1 MKTKLQRV
9 LAGFLSVAVLI
20 PILSTSAQAAAPV
33 VTTDEAVYVNLDYYG
48 KTQNVEIV
56 KGCSLN
62 GNNQFTDYGNYS
74 NVTNMSTD
82 AKPTLSGDSVSWN
95 LPKDTTGRFYYQCT
109 PKNGTVGMPWNF
121 DVSYKLNGVP
131 ADAKKLAGVS
141 GMVEIDV
148 KATPNK
154 NVADYYKNNFRL
166 QVGTLIKMKDTLSV
180 EAPGAQLQSLG
191 DYKAVLFAGLP
202 GEENNFTIRV
212 GTSSFE
218 TTGVIMMMVPGTL
231 DQLKDIKDLKEDK
244 DTFKSSLD
252 AINISTNQILGTMEG
267 MTGGLN
273 QLQSGASS
281 LDGARG
287 IVSSSKG
294 NVYNYA
300 DKSLADLTNI
310 ANNTSALVP
319 HLQKGQ
325 QLVLDVN
332 NDVNSL
338 VQTLNVSKSYL
349 GSLSSSISSIR
360 SDVKDI
366 RDNLDDASSTTS
378 KRHNVTNDLTAD
390 LKAAKSASAIIADN
404 LSQLELGASQLN
416 NDANGLKESIETLQ
430 KKAQNGETTLDQN
443 TQILMGKSGAVLKS
457 LQSLNA
463 NTSKLIKVLNT
474 VLSSSDSMYST
485 GKETIDVVDSY
496 MNLLDQGIGDADDLL
511 KHANN
516 AGADLKNL
524 LSIADSLVDNIN
536 TLNTTVNQYK
546 DDTVSALKDTQNL
559 MQSLT
564 NGIADSHAFLASL
577 ESMVRLSG
585 NKLDDGTRKSLNGLI
600 SVLEQSLNGIGNTP
614 TIRDANNKIHDA
626 INKELDKFQDDNN
639 LLNLDSKAKP
649 ISFTSSKNPA
659 PSSVQIVLRT
669 QEISKDDDKGD
680 KGDLEKSENNMSVLD
695 RIKNLFVNLWNAI
708 TSVFSDQ

>member
-1 MKTKLQRV
+1 MKTKLQKV

-20 PILSTSAQAAAPV
+20 PILPTSAQAAAPV

-48 KTQNVEIV
+48 KTEDVEIV

-62 GNNQFTDYGNYS
+62 GNNQFTDYGSYS
-74 NVTNMSTD
+74 NVVNMSTD
-82 AKPTLSGDSVSWN
+82 AKPTLSGDSVIWN
-95 LPKDTTGRFYYQCT
+95 LPKGMTGRFYYQCT
-109 PKNGTVGMPWNF
+109 PKDGTVRMPWNF

-131 ADAKKLAGVS
+131 ADAKKLAGAS
-141 GMVEIDV
+141 GMVEINV

-154 NVADYYKNNFRL
+154 NVADYYKNNFLL
-166 QVGTLIKMKDTLSV
+166 QVGMLVKMKDTLSV

-202 GEENNFTIRV
+202 GEESDFTIRI
-212 GTSSFE
+212 GTNSFE
-218 TTGVIMMMVPGTL
+218 TTGVFMLMIPGTL
-231 DQLKDIKDLKEDK
+231 EQLKDIKDLKEDK

-252 AINISTNQILGTMEG
+252 AIHISTNQILGTMEG
-267 MTGGLN
+267 MTSGLN

-281 LDGARG
+281 LDSARG
-287 IVSSSKG
+287 IISSSKG

-300 DKSLADLTNI
+300 DKSLDDLTKI
-310 ANNTSALVP
+310 ANNTSAIVP

-338 VQTLNVSKSYL
+338 VQTLNSSKSTL
-349 GSLSSSISSIR
+349 SSLSSSISSIR

-366 RDNLDDASSTTS
+366 RDNLDDASGTAS
-378 KRHNVTNDLTAD
+378 KRNKVTNDLTTD
-390 LKAAKSASAIIADN
+390 LKAAKLQADQLKTVLPAIQKDAAALQTN
-404 LSQLELGASQLN
+404 ALSLKDALSNVDVSKYYGDSSIMSVLSTSKNTLEA
-416 NDANGLKESIETLQ
+416 LQ
-430 KKAQNGETTLDQN
+430 KVSDETTPLVKKLSDV
-443 TQILMGKSGAVLKS
+443 LGKSDA
-457 LQSLNA
+457 
-463 NTSKLIKVLNT
+463 LIKTGDDT
-474 VLSSSDSMYST
+474 VDM
-485 GKETIDVVDSY
+485 VDSY
-496 MNLLDQGIGDADDLL
+496 LSLVDQGMSDADDLL

-524 LSIADSLVDNIN
+524 LATAESLVDNIN
-536 TLNTTVNQYK
+536 TLNTTLNQYK
-546 DDTVSALKDTQNL
+546 DDSVNALKDTQNL

-585 NKLDDGTRKSLNGLI
+585 NKLDDGTRKTLNGLI
-600 SVLEQSLNGIGNTP
+600 SVLEQSLDGIGNTP

-626 INKELDKFQDDNN
+626 IDKEIDKFQDDNN
-639 LLNLDSKAKP
+639 LLNLDSQAKP
-649 ISFTSSKNPA
+649 ISFTSLKNPA

-669 QEISKDDDKGD
+669 QEISLDDNNGEN
-680 KGDLEKSENNMSVLD
+680 GDLEKSENDMSVLD
-695 RIKNLFVNLWNAI
+695 RIKNLFVKLWDAL
-708 TSVFSDQ
+708 TSVFSDE

>member
-1 MKTKLQRV
+1 MKTKLQKV

-20 PILSTSAQAAAPV
+20 PILPTSAQAAAPV

-48 KTQNVEIV
+48 KTEDVEIV

-62 GNNQFTDYGNYS
+62 GNNQFTDYGSYS
-74 NVTNMSTD
+74 NVVNMSTD

-95 LPKDTTGRFYYQCT
+95 LPKGMTGRFYYQCT
-109 PKNGTVGMPWNF
+109 PKDGTVRMPWNF

-131 ADAKKLAGVS
+131 ADAKKLAGAS
-141 GMVEIDV
+141 GMVEINV

-154 NVADYYKNNFRL
+154 NVADYYKNNFLL
-166 QVGTLIKMKDTLSV
+166 QVGMLVKMKDTLSV

-202 GEENNFTIRV
+202 GEESDFTIRI
-212 GTSSFE
+212 GTNSFE
-218 TTGVIMMMVPGTL
+218 TTGVFMLMIPGTL
-231 DQLKDIKDLKEDK
+231 EQLKDIKDLKEDK

-252 AINISTNQILGTMEG
+252 AIHISTNQILGTMEG
-267 MTGGLN
+267 MTSGLN

-281 LDGARG
+281 LDSARG
-287 IVSSSKG
+287 IISSSKG

-300 DKSLADLTNI
+300 DKSLDDLTKI
-310 ANNTSALVP
+310 ANNTSAIVP

-338 VQTLNVSKSYL
+338 VQTLNSSKSTL
-349 GSLSSSISSIR
+349 SSLSSSISSIR

-366 RDNLDDASSTTS
+366 RDNLDDASGTAS
-378 KRHNVTNDLTAD
+378 KRNKVTNDLTTD
-390 LKAAKSASAIIADN
+390 LKAAKLQADQLKTVLPAIQKDAAALQTN
-404 LSQLELGASQLN
+404 ALSLKDALSNVDVSKYYGDSSIMSVLSTSKNTLEA
-416 NDANGLKESIETLQ
+416 LQ
-430 KKAQNGETTLDQN
+430 KVSDETTPLVKKLSDV
-443 TQILMGKSGAVLKS
+443 LGKSDA
-457 LQSLNA
+457 
-463 NTSKLIKVLNT
+463 LIKTGDDT
-474 VLSSSDSMYST
+474 VDM
-485 GKETIDVVDSY
+485 VDSY
-496 MNLLDQGIGDADDLL
+496 LSLVDQGMSDADDLL

-524 LSIADSLVDNIN
+524 LATAESLVDNIN
-536 TLNTTVNQYK
+536 TLNTTLNQYK
-546 DDTVSALKDTQNL
+546 DDSVNALKDTQNL

-585 NKLDDGTRKSLNGLI
+585 NKLDDGTRKTLNGLI
-600 SVLEQSLNGIGNTP
+600 SVLEQSLDGIGNTP

-626 INKELDKFQDDNN
+626 IDKEIDKFQDDNN
-639 LLNLDSKAKP
+639 LLNLDSQAKP
-649 ISFTSSKNPA
+649 ISFTSLKNPA

-669 QEISKDDDKGD
+669 QEISLDDNNGEN
-680 KGDLEKSENNMSVLD
+680 GDLEKSENDMSVLD
-695 RIKNLFVNLWNAI
+695 RIKNLFVKLWDAL
-708 TSVFSDQ
+708 TSVFSDE

>member
-1 MKTKLQRV
+1 MKAKLQRV

-56 KGCSLN
+56 KGCNLN
-62 GNNQFTDYGNYS
+62 GNNQFTDYGSYS
-74 NVTNMSTD
+74 NVVNMSTD
-82 AKPTLSGDSVSWN
+82 AKPTLSGDSVNWN

-109 PKNGTVGMPWNF
+109 PKNGAVSMPWNF

-131 ADAKKLAGVS
+131 TDAKKLAGVS

-148 KATPNK
+148 KAIPNK
-154 NVADYYKNNFRL
+154 SAADYYKNNFLL
-166 QVGTLIKMKDTLSV
+166 QVGTLVKMKDTLSV

-202 GEENNFTIRV
+202 GEETNFTIRI
-212 GTSSFE
+212 GTNSFE
-218 TTGVIMMMVPGTL
+218 TTGIFMLMVPGTL

-252 AINISTNQILGTMEG
+252 AINLSTNQILGTMEG
-267 MTGGLN
+267 MTGGLS
-273 QLQSGASS
+273 QLQSGAGS
-281 LDGARG
+281 LDSARG

-294 NVYNYA
+294 NMYNYA

-325 QLVLDVN
+325 QLVQDVN
-332 NDVNSL
+332 TDVNSL

-349 GSLSSSISSIR
+349 DSLSSSISSIR
-360 SDVKDI
+360 SDVNDI
-366 RDNLDDASSTTS
+366 RDNLDDASSRTG
-378 KRHNVTNDLTAD
+378 KRSNVTKDLTDDLRYAKLQAD
-390 LKAAKSASAIIADN
+390 QLKMALPKIKNDT
-404 LSQLELGASQLN
+404 LELQKNEKALEASLGKVDKKYLADPAIASVAQNLN
-416 NDANGLKESIETLQ
+416 STLQ
-430 KKAQNGETTLDQN
+430 CLKTVSDETTP
-443 TQILMGKSGAVLKS
+443 LMTELGKVLG
-457 LQSLNA
+457 QSDA
-463 NTSKLIKVLNT
+463 LIKTGSDT
-474 VLSSSDSMYST
+474 V
-485 GKETIDVVDSY
+485 DVVDSY
-496 MNLLDQGIGDADDLL
+496 LDLVDDGINDADDLL

-516 AGADLKNL
+516 AGANLKNL
-524 LSIADSLVDNIN
+524 LSIADTVIDNIN
-536 TLNTTVNQYK
+536 TLNTTANQYK

-559 MQSLT
+559 MQSLS

-585 NKLDDGTRKSLNGLI
+585 NKLDDGTRKTLNGLI

-626 INKELDKFQDDNN
+626 LNKELDKFQDDNN

-649 ISFTSSKNPA
+649 ISFTSLKNPA

-669 QEISKDDDKGD
+669 QEISKDDDKANN
-680 KGDLEKSENNMSVLD
+680 GDLEKSENNLSVLD
-695 RIKNLFVNLWNAI
+695 RIKNLFVKIWSAI
-708 TSVFSDQ
+708 TSVFSD

>member
-20 PILSTSAQAAAPV
+20 PIMPTSAQAAAPV

-48 KTQNVEIV
+48 KTQDVEIV

-62 GNNQFTDYGNYS
+62 GNNQFTDYGSYS
-74 NVTNMSTD
+74 NVVNMSTE

-95 LPKDTTGRFYYQCT
+95 LPKGMTGRFYYQCT
-109 PKNGTVGMPWNF
+109 PKNGTVSIPWNF

-131 ADAKKLAGVS
+131 ADAKKLAGAS
-141 GMVEIDV
+141 GTVEINV

-154 NVADYYKNNFRL
+154 NVADYYKNNFLL
-166 QVGTLIKMKDTLSV
+166 QVGMLVKMKDTLSV

-202 GEENNFTIRV
+202 GEENDFTIRI
-212 GTSSFE
+212 GTNSFE
-218 TTGVIMMMVPGTL
+218 TTGVFMLMIPGTL
-231 DQLKDIKDLKEDK
+231 EQLKDIKDLKEDK

-252 AINISTNQILGTMEG
+252 AIHISTNEILGTMEG
-267 MTGGLN
+267 MTTGLN

-281 LDGARG
+281 LDSARG
-287 IVSSSKG
+287 IISSSKG

-300 DKSLADLTNI
+300 DKSLEDLTKI

-338 VQTLNVSKSYL
+338 VQTLNSSKSAL
-349 GSLSSSISSIR
+349 SSLSSSISSIR

-366 RDNLDDASSTTS
+366 RDNLDDVSGTAS
-378 KRHNVTNDLTAD
+378 KRDKVTNDLTSD
-390 LKAAKSASAIIADN
+390 LKAAKLQADQLKAVLPAI
-404 LSQLELGASQLN
+404 QK
-416 NDANGLKESIETLQ
+416 DAATLQ
-430 KKAQNGETTLDQN
+430 KNALSLKDALGNVDVSKYYGDSSIMSVLSTSKSTLESLQKVSDETTPLVN
-443 TQILMGKSGAVLKS
+443 KLSEVLGKSDALLKTGDDTVDMVNSYLS
-457 LQSLNA
+457 L
-463 NTSKLIKVLNT
+463 V
-474 VLSSSDSMYST
+474 
-485 GKETIDVVDSY
+485 
-496 MNLLDQGIGDADDLL
+496 DQGISDADDLL

-524 LSIADSLVDNIN
+524 LAIAESLVDNIN
-536 TLNTTVNQYK
+536 TLNTTLNQYK
-546 DDTVSALKDTQNL
+546 DDSVNALKDAQNL
-559 MQSLT
+559 LQSLT

-585 NKLDDGTRKSLNGLI
+585 NKLDDGTRKTLNGLI
-600 SVLEQSLNGIGNTP
+600 SVLEQSLDGIGNTP

-626 INKELDKFQDDNN
+626 IDKEIDKFEDDNN
-639 LLNLDSKAKP
+639 LLNLDSQAKP
-649 ISFTSSKNPA
+649 ISFTSPKNPA

-669 QEISKDDDKGD
+669 QEISLDDNNGEN
-680 KGDLEKSENNMSVLD
+680 GDLEKSENDMSVLD
-695 RIKNLFVNLWNAI
+695 RIKNLFIKLWDAL
-708 TSVFSDQ
+708 TSVFSDE

>member
-1 MKTKLQRV
+1 MKAKLQRV

-56 KGCSLN
+56 KGCNLN
-62 GNNQFTDYGNYS
+62 GNNQFTDYGSYS
-74 NVTNMSTD
+74 NVVNMSTD
-82 AKPTLSGDSVSWN
+82 AKPTLSGDSVNWN

-109 PKNGTVGMPWNF
+109 PKNGAVSMPWNF

-131 ADAKKLAGVS
+131 TDAKKLAGVS

-148 KATPNK
+148 KAIPNK
-154 NVADYYKNNFRL
+154 SAADYYKNNFLL
-166 QVGTLIKMKDTLSV
+166 QVGTLVKMKDTLSV

-202 GEENNFTIRV
+202 GEETNFTIRI
-212 GTSSFE
+212 GTNSFE
-218 TTGVIMMMVPGTL
+218 TTGIFMLMVPGTL

-252 AINISTNQILGTMEG
+252 AINLSTNQILGTMEG
-267 MTGGLN
+267 MTGGLS
-273 QLQSGASS
+273 QLQSGAGS
-281 LDGARG
+281 LDSARG

-294 NVYNYA
+294 NMYNYA

-325 QLVLDVN
+325 QLVQDVN
-332 NDVNSL
+332 TDVNSL

-349 GSLSSSISSIR
+349 DSLSSSISSIR
-360 SDVKDI
+360 SDVNDI
-366 RDNLDDASSTTS
+366 RDNLDNASSRTG
-378 KRHNVTNDLTAD
+378 KRSNVTNDLNTDLKNAKAQAD
-390 LKAAKSASAIIADN
+390 LLKKILPTIQKDAGELQGNAAN
-404 LSQLELGASQLN
+404 LGASLTKLN
-416 NDANGLKESIETLQ
+416 DPKYLADPNIVNVLTYSQKTLKGLQ
-430 KKAQNGETTLDQN
+430 KVSDETTPLVND
-443 TQILMGKSGAVLKS
+443 LSKVLG
-457 LQSLNA
+457 QSDA
-463 NTSKLIKVLNT
+463 LIKTGSDT
-474 VLSSSDSMYST
+474 V
-485 GKETIDVVDSY
+485 DVVDSY
-496 MNLLDQGIGDADDLL
+496 LDLVDDGINDADDLL

-516 AGADLKNL
+516 AGANLKNL
-524 LSIADSLVDNIN
+524 LSIADTVIDNIN
-536 TLNTTVNQYK
+536 TLNTTANQYK

-559 MQSLT
+559 MQSLS

-585 NKLDDGTRKSLNGLI
+585 NKLDDGTRKTLNGLI

-626 INKELDKFQDDNN
+626 LNKELDKFQDDNN

-649 ISFTSSKNPA
+649 ISFTSLKNPA

-669 QEISKDDDKGD
+669 QEISKDDDKANN
-680 KGDLEKSENNMSVLD
+680 GDLEKSENNLSVLD
-695 RIKNLFVNLWNAI
+695 RIKNLFIKLWDAI
-708 TSVFSDQ
+708 TSVFSD

>member
-20 PILSTSAQAAAPV
+20 PIVPTSAQAAAPV

-48 KTQNVEIV
+48 KTQDVEIV

-62 GNNQFTDYGNYS
+62 GNNQFTDYGSYS
-74 NVTNMSTD
+74 NVVNMSTE

-95 LPKDTTGRFYYQCT
+95 LPKGMTGRFYYQCT
-109 PKNGTVGMPWNF
+109 PKNGTVSIPWNF

-131 ADAKKLAGVS
+131 ADAKKLAGAS
-141 GMVEIDV
+141 GTVEINV

-154 NVADYYKNNFRL
+154 NVADYYKNNFLL
-166 QVGTLIKMKDTLSV
+166 QVGMLVKMKDTLSV

-202 GEENNFTIRV
+202 GEENDFTIRI
-212 GTSSFE
+212 GTNSFE
-218 TTGVIMMMVPGTL
+218 TTGVFMLMIPGTL
-231 DQLKDIKDLKEDK
+231 EQLKDIKDLKEDK

-252 AINISTNQILGTMEG
+252 AIHISTNEILGTMEG
-267 MTGGLN
+267 MTTGLN

-281 LDGARG
+281 LDSARG
-287 IVSSSKG
+287 IISSSKG

-300 DKSLADLTNI
+300 DKSLEDLTKI

-338 VQTLNVSKSYL
+338 VQTLNSSKSAL
-349 GSLSSSISSIR
+349 SSLSSSISSIR

-366 RDNLDDASSTTS
+366 RDNLDDVSGTAS
-378 KRHNVTNDLTAD
+378 KRDKVTNDLTSD
-390 LKAAKSASAIIADN
+390 LKAAKLQADQLKAVLPAI
-404 LSQLELGASQLN
+404 QK
-416 NDANGLKESIETLQ
+416 DAATLQ
-430 KKAQNGETTLDQN
+430 KNALSLKDALGNVDVSKYYGDSSIMSVLSTSKSTLESLQKVSDETTPLVN
-443 TQILMGKSGAVLKS
+443 KLSEVLGKSDALLKTGDDTVDMVNSYLS
-457 LQSLNA
+457 L
-463 NTSKLIKVLNT
+463 V
-474 VLSSSDSMYST
+474 
-485 GKETIDVVDSY
+485 
-496 MNLLDQGIGDADDLL
+496 DQGISDADDLL

-524 LSIADSLVDNIN
+524 LAIAESLVDNIN
-536 TLNTTVNQYK
+536 TLNTTLNQYK
-546 DDTVSALKDTQNL
+546 DDSVNALKDAQNL
-559 MQSLT
+559 LQSLT

-585 NKLDDGTRKSLNGLI
+585 NKLDDGTRKTLNGLI
-600 SVLEQSLNGIGNTP
+600 SVLEQSLDGIGNAP

-626 INKELDKFQDDNN
+626 IDKEIDKFEDDNN
-639 LLNLDSKAKP
+639 LLNLDSQAKP
-649 ISFTSSKNPA
+649 ISFTSPKNPA

-669 QEISKDDDKGD
+669 QEISLDDNNGEN
-680 KGDLEKSENNMSVLD
+680 GDLEKSENDMSVLD
-695 RIKNLFVNLWNAI
+695 RIKNLFIKLWDAL
-708 TSVFSDQ
+708 TSVFSDE

>member
-1 MKTKLQRV
+1 MKTKLQKV

-20 PILSTSAQAAAPV
+20 PILPTSAQAAAPV

-48 KTQNVEIV
+48 KTEDVEIV

-62 GNNQFTDYGNYS
+62 GNNQFTDYGSYS
-74 NVTNMSTD
+74 NVVNMSTD

-95 LPKDTTGRFYYQCT
+95 LPKGMTGRFYYQCT
-109 PKNGTVGMPWNF
+109 PKDGTVRMPWNF

-131 ADAKKLAGVS
+131 ADAKKLAGAS
-141 GMVEIDV
+141 GMVEINV

-154 NVADYYKNNFRL
+154 NVADYYKNNFLL
-166 QVGTLIKMKDTLSV
+166 QVGMLVKMKDTLSV

-202 GEENNFTIRV
+202 GEESDFTIRI
-212 GTSSFE
+212 GTNSFE
-218 TTGVIMMMVPGTL
+218 TTGVFMLMIPGTL
-231 DQLKDIKDLKEDK
+231 EQLKDIKDLKEDK

-252 AINISTNQILGTMEG
+252 AIHISTNQILGTMEG
-267 MTGGLN
+267 MTSGLN

-281 LDGARG
+281 LDSARG
-287 IVSSSKG
+287 IISSSKG

-300 DKSLADLTNI
+300 DKSLDDLTKI
-310 ANNTSALVP
+310 ANNTSAIVP

-338 VQTLNVSKSYL
+338 VQTLNSSKSTL
-349 GSLSSSISSIR
+349 SSLSSSISSIR

-366 RDNLDDASSTTS
+366 RDNLDDASGTAS
-378 KRHNVTNDLTAD
+378 KRNKVTNDLTTD
-390 LKAAKSASAIIADN
+390 LKAAKLQADQLKTVLPAIQKDAAALQTN
-404 LSQLELGASQLN
+404 ALSLKDALSNVDVSKYYGDSSIMSVLSTSKNTLEA
-416 NDANGLKESIETLQ
+416 LQ
-430 KKAQNGETTLDQN
+430 KVSDETTPLVKKLSDV
-443 TQILMGKSGAVLKS
+443 LEKSDA
-457 LQSLNA
+457 
-463 NTSKLIKVLNT
+463 LIKTGDDT
-474 VLSSSDSMYST
+474 VDM
-485 GKETIDVVDSY
+485 VDSY
-496 MNLLDQGIGDADDLL
+496 LSLVDQGMSDADDLL

-524 LSIADSLVDNIN
+524 LATAESLVDNIN
-536 TLNTTVNQYK
+536 TLNTTLNQYK
-546 DDTVSALKDTQNL
+546 DDSVNALKDTQNL

-585 NKLDDGTRKSLNGLI
+585 NKLDDGTRKTLNGLI
-600 SVLEQSLNGIGNTP
+600 SVLEQSLDGIGNTP

-626 INKELDKFQDDNN
+626 IDKEIDKFQDDNN
-639 LLNLDSKAKP
+639 LLNLDSQAKP
-649 ISFTSSKNPA
+649 ISFTSLKNPA

-669 QEISKDDDKGD
+669 QEISLDDNNGEN
-680 KGDLEKSENNMSVLD
+680 GDLEKSENDMSVLD
-695 RIKNLFVNLWNAI
+695 RIKNLFVKLWDAL
-708 TSVFSDQ
+708 TSVFSDE

>member
-1 MKTKLQRV
+1 MKAKLQRV

-48 KTQNVEIV
+48 KTQDVEIV
-56 KGCSLN
+56 KGCNLN
-62 GNNQFTDYGNYS
+62 GNNQFTDYGSYS
-74 NVTNMSTD
+74 NVVNMSTD

-95 LPKDTTGRFYYQCT
+95 LPKDATGRFYYQCT
-109 PKNGTVGMPWNF
+109 PKNGAVGMPWNF

-131 ADAKKLAGVS
+131 TDAKKLAGVS

-148 KATPNK
+148 KAIPNK
-154 NVADYYKNNFRL
+154 SAADYYKNNFLL
-166 QVGTLIKMKDTLSV
+166 QVGTLVKMKDTLSV

-202 GEENNFTIRV
+202 GEETNFTIRI
-212 GTSSFE
+212 GTNSFE
-218 TTGVIMMMVPGTL
+218 TTGIFMLMVPGTL

-252 AINISTNQILGTMEG
+252 AINLSTNQILGTMEG

-273 QLQSGASS
+273 QLQSGAGS
-281 LDGARG
+281 LDSARG

-294 NVYNYA
+294 NMYNYA

-325 QLVLDVN
+325 QLVQDVN
-332 NDVNSL
+332 TDVNSL

-349 GSLSSSISSIR
+349 DSLSSSISSIR
-360 SDVKDI
+360 SDVNDI
-366 RDNLDDASSTTS
+366 RDNLDNASSRTG
-378 KRHNVTNDLTAD
+378 KRSNVTKDLTDDLRYAKLQAD
-390 LKAAKSASAIIADN
+390 QLKMALPKIKNDT
-404 LSQLELGASQLN
+404 LELQKNEKALEASLGKVDKKYLADPAIASVAQNLN
-416 NDANGLKESIETLQ
+416 STLQ
-430 KKAQNGETTLDQN
+430 CLKTVSDETTP
-443 TQILMGKSGAVLKS
+443 LMTELGKVLG
-457 LQSLNA
+457 QSDA
-463 NTSKLIKVLNT
+463 LIKTGSDT
-474 VLSSSDSMYST
+474 V
-485 GKETIDVVDSY
+485 DVVDSY
-496 MNLLDQGIGDADDLL
+496 LDLVDDGINDADDLL

-516 AGADLKNL
+516 AGANLKNL
-524 LSIADSLVDNIN
+524 LSIADTLIDNIN
-536 TLNTTVNQYK
+536 TLNTTTNQYK

-559 MQSLT
+559 MQSLS

-585 NKLDDGTRKSLNGLI
+585 NKLDDGTRKTLNGLI

-626 INKELDKFQDDNN
+626 INKEIDKFQDDNN

-649 ISFTSSKNPA
+649 ISFTSLKNPA

-669 QEISKDDDKGD
+669 QEISKDDDKANN
-680 KGDLEKSENNMSVLD
+680 GDLEKSENNLSVLD
-695 RIKNLFVNLWNAI
+695 RIKNLFVKIWSAI
-708 TSVFSDQ
+708 TSVFSD